1 MTPHTSGKIFC
12 GLTSESCIIKHGG
25 GSVIIFRIWMT
36 WIDATMNSAL
46 YQKMLKKKVKQK
58 VNELKLKLWVCSR
71 TMNQNT
77 AASPP
82 LDGYNS

>member
-1 MTPHTSGKIFC
+1 
-12 GLTSESCIIKHGG
+12 
-25 GSVIIFRIWMT
+25 MT